1 MNNLHNSLL
10 RMKEL
15 MSIREEMSGSSQYDQ
30 IVQGDLS
37 VLKEFLLSNNDFSSK
52 LMNLFD
58 VNNMDDLLKKLQ
70 YPNKTSL
77 MKVMYSLNQNKD
89 LETYKFLDSIL
100 KYNN

>member
-1 MNNLHNSLL
+1 
-10 RMKEL
+10 MKEL

-37 VLKEFLLSNNDFSSK
+37 VLKEFLSSNNDFSSK
-52 LMNLFD
+52 LMNLLD

-89 LETYKFLDSIL
+89 LQTYKFLDSIL

>member
-1 MNNLHNSLL
+1 MNDLYNSLL

-15 MSIREEMSGSSQYDQ
+15 MSIREEMTGSSQYDQ

-52 LMNLFD
+52 LMGLLD

-70 YPNKTSL
+70 YPNKTSI

>member
-58 VNNMDDLLKKLQ
+58 VNNMNDLLKKLQ